1 MKQFDPKDVIVSG
14 HQFHIFPFG
23 AFKAAN
29 LSGELAQIAIP
40 LLTAITALPSSGEGE
55 NPLDR
60 DLSELTPA
68 LASAFDSL
76 SGDKVESL
84 LKKLLT
90 QSKNITVD
98 TEDGETVYLNE
109 DMVNDIFCCD
119 IVGIYQLAFEVIRFN
134 FGGFFKKLGNL
145 SGSVTEKVA
154 PLMKKAESTA
164 DTVSSI

>member
-109 DMVNDIFCCD
+109 DMVDLFRD
-119 IVGIYQLAFEVIRFN
+119 VTFVIDGKSTTFTPV
-134 FGGFFKKLGNL
+134 L
-145 SGSVTEKVA
+145 SEKV
-154 PLMKKAESTA
+154 LE
-164 DTVSSI
+164 DTVKERGDKNFVFVSKFSFTVDGTVTVG

>member
-1 MKQFDPKDVIVSG
+1 MKRFEPKEVIVSDRT
-14 HQFHIFPFG
+14 FHIFPFG

-40 LLTAITALPSSGEGE
+40 LLTAITALPSSGDGE

-90 QSKNITVD
+90 QSQNVSID
-98 TEDGETVYLNE
+98 LENGETVVLTEDLVNE
-109 DMVNDIFCCD
+109 VFCCD
-119 IVGIYQLAFEVIRFN
+119 IIGIYQLAFEVIRTN
-134 FGGFFKKLGNL
+134 FGGFFEKLGNL

-154 PLMKKAESTA
+154 PLMKAVKTNTE
-164 DTVSSI
+164 SSI

>member
-90 QSKNITVD
+90 QSQNVSID
-98 TEDGETVYLNE
+98 LENGETVVLTEDLVNE
-109 DMVNDIFCCD
+109 VFCCD
-119 IVGIYQLAFEVIRFN
+119 IIGIYQLAFEVIRTN
-134 FGGFFKKLGNL
+134 FGGFFEKLGNL

-154 PLMKKAESTA
+154 PLMKAVKTNTE
-164 DTVSSI
+164 SSI

>member
-1 MKQFDPKDVIVSG
+1 MKRFEPKEVIVSDRT
-14 HQFHIFPFG
+14 FHIFPFG

-90 QSKNITVD
+90 LFFYCAIFDARNHLVHILACCLHIPLFGEIAHTVD
-98 TEDGETVYLNE
+98 KSLLDK
-109 DMVNDIFCCD
+109 F
-119 IVGIYQLAFEVIRFN
+119 
-134 FGGFFKKLGNL
+134 KLGL
-145 SGSVTEKVA
+145 
-154 PLMKKAESTA
+154 
-164 DTVSSI
+164 

>member
-1 MKQFDPKDVIVSG
+1 MKRFEPKEVIVSDRT
-14 HQFHIFPFG
+14 FHIFPFG

-40 LLTAITALPSSGEGE
+40 LLTAITALPSSEEGE

-90 QSKNITVD
+90 QSQNVSID
-98 TEDGETVYLNE
+98 LENGETVVLTEDLVNE
-109 DMVNDIFCCD
+109 VFCCD
-119 IVGIYQLAFEVIRFN
+119 IIGIYQLAFEVIRTN
-134 FGGFFKKLGNL
+134 FGGFFEKLGNL

-154 PLMKKAESTA
+154 PLMKAVKTNTE
-164 DTVSSI
+164 SSI

>member
-1 MKQFDPKDVIVSG
+1 MKRFEPKEVIVSDRT
-14 HQFHIFPFG
+14 FHIFPFG

-90 QSKNITVD
+90 QSQNVSID
-98 TEDGETVYLNE
+98 LENGETVVLTEDLVNE
-109 DMVNDIFCCD
+109 VFCCD
-119 IVGIYQLAFEVIRFN
+119 IIGIYQLAFEVIRTN
-134 FGGFFKKLGNL
+134 FGGFFEKLGNL

-154 PLMKKAESTA
+154 PLMKAVKTNTE
-164 DTVSSI
+164 SSI

>member
-14 HQFHIFPFG
+14 HQFHIFPFP

-29 LSGELAQIAIP
+29 LSGELAQIAVP
-40 LLTAITALPSSGEGE
+40 LLTAITALPSGGEGE

-90 QSKNITVD
+90 QSQNVSID
-98 TEDGETVYLNE
+98 LENGETVVLTEDLVNE
-109 DMVNDIFCCD
+109 VFCCD
-119 IVGIYQLAFEVIRFN
+119 IIGIYQLAFEVIRTN
-134 FGGFFKKLGNL
+134 FGGFFEKLGNL

-154 PLMKKAESTA
+154 PLMKAVKTNTE
-164 DTVSSI
+164 SSI

>member
-1 MKQFDPKDVIVSG
+1 MKRFEPKEVIVSDRT
-14 HQFHIFPFG
+14 FHIFPFG

-40 LLTAITALPSSGEGE
+40 LLTAITALPSSEEGE

-90 QSKNITVD
+90 QSQNVSID
-98 TEDGETVYLNE
+98 LENGETVVLSEDLVNE
-109 DMVNDIFCCD
+109 VFCCD
-119 IVGIYQLAFEVIRFN
+119 IIGIYQLAFEVIRTN
-134 FGGFFKKLGNL
+134 FGGFFEKLGNL

-154 PLMKKAESTA
+154 PLMKAVKTNTE
-164 DTVSSI
+164 SSI

>member
-1 MKQFDPKDVIVSG
+1 MKQFDPKDVTVSG

-29 LSGELAQIAIP
+29 LSGEIAQIAIP
-40 LLTAITALPSSGEGE
+40 LITAITALPSGGKEE

-60 DLSELTPA
+60 DLSEITPA
-68 LASAFDSL
+68 LSGAFDSL

-90 QSKNITVD
+90 QSKNIAID
-98 TEDGETVYLNE
+98 REDGEAVYLTE
-109 DMVNDIFCCD
+109 EMVNEIFCCD

-134 FGGFFKKLGNL
+134 FGGFFGKLGNL
-145 SGSVTEKVA
+145 SGSVTEKV
-154 PLMKKAESTA
+154 PILKNVVQRSTES
-164 DTVSSI
+164 